1 MMSKRKRCSINRP
14 TKKQRLDTVALIN
27 QLQDEDEDRVIQ
39 QEESGATKAV
49 DLSYNEARRKI
60 KREFRTLKPE
70 RVLPKRR
77 LQLEQRLEYED
88 SKRTDRLAEIKAK
101 ADKKTAELAQKRAA
115 RQERQELD
123 EKIEEC
129 LDMPEFSSASW
140 QTIGKFRCT
149 TRRLAECEMSKE
161 QKDRFNDVLKEL
173 AEKGWR
179 TKQSTKDIKAD
190 VTKQNDAAS
199 SAAGG
204 ATPRTTTKVR

>member
-1 MMSKRKRCSINRP
+1 MSKRKRCSINRP

-27 QLQDEDEDRVIQ
+27 QLQDEDEDRAIQ

-101 ADKKTAELAQKRAA
+101 ADKKTAELVQKRAA

-129 LDMPEFSSASW
+129 LDMPAFSDAPW
-140 QTIGKFRCT
+140 QIIGKFRCT

-161 QKDRFNDVLKEL
+161 QKDRFNDVLEEL
-173 AEKGWR
+173 SKKGWR
-179 TKQSTKDIKAD
+179 IKQQTNNIKAQPQ
-190 VTKQNDAAS
+190 KQNDATS
-199 SAAGG
+199 SA
-204 ATPRTTTKVR
+204 TQRPSTVRPSEIV

>member
-1 MMSKRKRCSINRP
+1 MMSKRKRSSENRP

-27 QLQDEDEDRVIQ
+27 RLQDEDEDRAVQ
-39 QEESGATKAV
+39 EEESGATKAV
-49 DLSYNEARRKI
+49 DLAYNEAMRKI

-88 SKRTDRLAEIKAK
+88 SKRSDRLAEIKANTV
-101 ADKKTAELAQKRAA
+101 KKTAELVQKRTA

-129 LDMPEFSSASW
+129 SDMPEFSTASW

-161 QKDRFNDVLKEL
+161 QKDRFNDVLQEL
-173 AEKGWR
+173 TERGWR
-179 TKQSTKDIKAD
+179 TKQPTKNIKAD
-190 VTKQNDAAS
+190 TTKQNDATP
-199 SAAGG
+199 SAAGRSS
-204 ATPRTTTKVR
+204 TRTTAKID